1 MVFTTTQGAEST
13 NTATEAVR
21 PFVPRSTCQKSLLR
35 PLETPGGKSVCCLLF
50 ATTLGLHYLHYELFE
65 KEGLN
70 VSLNS
75 MIQFHKRLFL
85 PKKREF
91 FMPITEGRTIVQKTL
106 ERKKAFSS

>member
-1 MVFTTTQGAEST
+1 MALC
-13 NTATEAVR
+13 AALKM
-21 PFVPRSTCQKSLLR
+21 PKSLLG
-35 PLETPGGKSVCCLLF
+35 PLETLGGNNLFAVCYCCLLF

-91 FMPITEGRTIVQKTL
+91 FMPITEGRTIVQKTK
-106 ERKKAFSS
+106 EKKKAFSS